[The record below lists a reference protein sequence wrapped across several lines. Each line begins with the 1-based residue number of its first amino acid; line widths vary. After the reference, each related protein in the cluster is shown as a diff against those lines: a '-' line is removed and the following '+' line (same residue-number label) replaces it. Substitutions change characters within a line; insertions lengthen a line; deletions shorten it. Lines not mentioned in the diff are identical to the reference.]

1 MAQNLARVGVDDNKH
16 GQRHGDTRPTQ
27 LSHAPM
33 TSRWNPSGDDSSII
47 SAVSAVTLSCQYSL
61 IVSWAAG
68 QRTDKNTQKNKT
80 RPSRPARVLCRLYA
94 TEKSNL
100 SRQHCR

>member
-1 MAQNLARVGVDDNKH
+1 MAQNLAGVGVDDNKH

-27 LSHAPM
+27 AVTHA
-33 TSRWNPSGDDSSII
+33 DDFWMESFRRDGSSII
-47 SAVSAVTLSCQYSL
+47 SAVTLSCQYSL

-68 QRTDKNTQKNKT
+68 QRTDKNTQQNKT

-100 SRQHCR
+100 SRQHCACR